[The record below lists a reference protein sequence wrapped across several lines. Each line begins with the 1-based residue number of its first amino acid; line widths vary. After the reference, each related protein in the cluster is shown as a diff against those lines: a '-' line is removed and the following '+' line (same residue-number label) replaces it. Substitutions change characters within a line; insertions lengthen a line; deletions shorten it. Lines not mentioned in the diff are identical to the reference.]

1 MSIKKTII
9 YIPLLITVV
18 LIAFLA
24 FSIFR
29 PLPPIKTV
37 IIFKPKTIVN
47 NQKIVWAKSGNQAIG
62 LVGYKVANQSGSN
75 IPSPVASTIKV
86 LLALSV
92 LSKKPLALD
101 QQGPNII
108 ITPADVANYDADLAQ
123 GESVVKVT
131 SGETISE
138 YQALQALL
146 IASANNFADILANW
160 AFGST
165 PNYLTYANQFAKSI
179 GMSSTTISDDSGY
192 STSTISDS
200 VDLVALGQKAIVSPV
215 IANIVDEYT
224 ATIPVVGKIT
234 NYNINLN
241 PTINKQINGIKT
253 GNTTTGGGNY
263 LYSAHYMNYQIVGS
277 IVGATDLNT
286 ALSEGPQMLSEY
298 ESLINIQTIISKN
311 QVVGYYNLPW
321 GNKIFIYSKTTQL
334 LPVQPNIKYST
345 NLELSQYQIGGKNIA
360 NYLVISNDQKTNR
373 YTLTVENTYKAPSLW
388 WKLQYSL
395 KNLD

>member
-1 MSIKKTII
+1 VSIKKTII

-192 STSTISDS
+192 STSTISD
-200 VDLVALGQKAIVSPV
+200 
-215 IANIVDEYT
+215 Y
-224 ATIPVVGKIT
+224 
-234 NYNINLN
+234 
-241 PTINKQINGIKT
+241 
-253 GNTTTGGGNY
+253 
-263 LYSAHYMNYQIVGS
+263 
-277 IVGATDLNT
+277 
-286 ALSEGPQMLSEY
+286 
-298 ESLINIQTIISKN
+298 
-311 QVVGYYNLPW
+311 
-321 GNKIFIYSKTTQL
+321 
-334 LPVQPNIKYST
+334 
-345 NLELSQYQIGGKNIA
+345 
-360 NYLVISNDQKTNR
+360 
-373 YTLTVENTYKAPSLW
+373 
-388 WKLQYSL
+388 
-395 KNLD
+395 

>member
-1 MSIKKTII
+1 M
-9 YIPLLITVV
+9 
-18 LIAFLA
+18 
-24 FSIFR
+24 
-29 PLPPIKTV
+29 
-37 IIFKPKTIVN
+37 
-47 NQKIVWAKSGNQAIG
+47 
-62 LVGYKVANQSGSN
+62 
-75 IPSPVASTIKV
+75 
-86 LLALSV
+86 
-92 LSKKPLALD
+92 
-101 QQGPNII
+101 
-108 ITPADVANYDADLAQ
+108 
-123 GESVVKVT
+123 T